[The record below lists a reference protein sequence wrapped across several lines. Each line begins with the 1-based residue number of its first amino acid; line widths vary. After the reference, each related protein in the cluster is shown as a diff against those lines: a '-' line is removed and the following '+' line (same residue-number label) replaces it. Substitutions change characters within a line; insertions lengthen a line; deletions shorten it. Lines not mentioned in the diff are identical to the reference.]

1 MPYYLQIY
9 YELVNK
15 IEAMVYKPN
24 DLLPSENELV
34 EEYGVTRVTIRNSI
48 KKLKDEGRIRTEKG
62 KGSYVNPPK
71 LIQNLDKI
79 YSLARDFNE
88 EGHEIKSELIEVH
101 TELCDETIGKH
112 LQLMSNEQV
121 IVIKILRKINDI
133 PVVIQASYLPM
144 NIVPGLTASDMDKCA
159 IYNLLEDK
167 YNIKLVKATEY
178 FDPVI
183 ADEYSSELLKVDT
196 GTPLFLTER
205 ITYTEGRKPIEFRR
219 CVVRSDK
226 FRFSVELS

>member
-15 IEAMVYKPN
+15 IESMVYKPN

-79 YSLARDFNE
+79 YSIGRDFNE
-88 EGHEIKSELIEVH
+88 DGYALKSELLEVH
-101 TELCDETIGKH
+101 IELCDEIIGKH
-112 LQLMSNEQV
+112 LQLMSTEEV
-121 IVIKILRKINDI
+121 IVIKILRNINNI
-133 PVVIQASYLPM
+133 PVVAQTSFIPM
-144 NIVPGLTASDMDKCA
+144 KIVPGLTAADIDKCA

-167 YNIKLVKATEY
+167 YNIKLLKATEY
-178 FDPVI
+178 FDPVL
-183 ADEYSSELLKVDT
+183 ADEYNSKLLQVDA

-205 ITYTEGRKPIEFRR
+205 ITYTEGKKPIEFRR
-219 CVVRSDK
+219 CAVRSDK
-226 FRFSVELS
+226 FRFSVELN